1 MRRFRFDWYAFV
13 KQNVSPM
20 KTATVREVRQNFGQL
35 LSWIDSGEEV
45 TITMRRKIVA
55 RIVPPRPKKSPKP
68 DWKAFV
74 ARQKKALAGKKIP
87 GKSLIEEE
95 REGYRW

>member
-1 MRRFRFDWYAFV
+1 
-13 KQNVSPM
+13 M

-35 LSWIDSGEEV
+35 LNWIESGEEV
-45 TITMRRKIVA
+45 TITMRRKVVA
-55 RIVPPRPKKSPKP
+55 RIVPPLAKKPHKP

-74 ARQKKALAGKKIP
+74 ARQKKALAGKKP
-87 GKSLIEEE
+87 LGKSLIEEE